1 MVLLIFLYK
10 MYVFQLCSEYN
21 KEDLKFE
28 GVGVVFVELI
38 FIGFESVV
46 DLEAF
51 VFDFFFGQLQGGGQ

>member
-1 MVLLIFLYK
+1 
-10 MYVFQLCSEYN
+10 MYFSYVVNKYN

-38 FIGFESVV
+38 FIGFEGVV

-51 VFDFFFGQLQGGGQ
+51 VFDFFFG

>member
-1 MVLLIFLYK
+1 
-10 MYVFQLCSEYN
+10 MYFSYVVNKYN

-51 VFDFFFGQLQGGGQ
+51 VFDFFFG